1 MNAYTLRRF
10 RERAGW
16 IACLVPL
23 ALAGCQDT
31 LGPEPEAA
39 AATAEQGSRE
49 ARALASPNAVLVWNE
64 ALLEAIRTT
73 PIGPPQSARALSIVH
88 GAAYDAWAAYD
99 PVAVGTR
106 FGGALR
112 RPLGEHTEA
121 NKREAVSYAAYR
133 ALVDLFPTRVALF
146 TDVIQSLGYDPANTS
161 TDVSTPAGIG
171 NVASAELLA
180 YMRNDGANQ
189 DGGYADYTGY
199 APVNTAD
206 HVADPERWQPLRNL
220 DGSVQAFLAP
230 HWLHVR
236 SFGMSSGAQFRP
248 PPPAPYR
255 SGEYRR
261 QVQEVIDFS
270 AKLTDR
276 QKVIV
281 EYWSDGPQSELPP
294 GHWNLFAQFVS
305 RRDGHTLDQDVKLFF
320 ALNHALCDASIA
332 AWDAKRVYD
341 YVRPIT
347 AVRVLKQGKKIR
359 AWAGPYRGV
368 AVIDG
373 ESWLPYQVPSFVT
386 PPFAEY
392 VSGHSTFSAA
402 AAEILRLFTGSDRF
416 EHQATIPAGW
426 SRVEP
431 GAVPSTPVVL
441 SWATFTEA
449 ADEAGL
455 SRRYGGIHFRQGDLE
470 ARTMGRDIGAV
481 VWTKA
486 NSYFQGSP

>member
-1 MNAYTLRRF
+1 MNAHSHRRF
-10 RERAGW
+10 RSGSGW
-16 IACLVPL
+16 IVCLLPV

-31 LGPEPEAA
+31 LAPEPVVRTGSAEQAWGDARAA
-39 AATAEQGSRE
+39 AGS
-49 ARALASPNAVLVWNE
+49 NAVLVWNE
-64 ALLEAIRTT
+64 TLLEAIRTT
-73 PIGPPQSARALSIVH
+73 PIGPPQAARAMAMVH
-88 GAAYDAWAAYD
+88 GAVYDAWAAYD
-99 PVAVGTR
+99 PVAAGTR
-106 FGGALR
+106 FGGSLR
-112 RPLGEHTEA
+112 RPVEEHTAA
-121 NKREAVSYAAYR
+121 NKEEAISYAAYR
-133 ALVDLFPTRVALF
+133 ALVDLFPTRAGLF
-146 TDVIQSLGYDPANTS
+146 TDVLQGLGYDPANAS

-171 NVASAELLA
+171 NVASTELID
-180 YMRNDGANQ
+180 YMRGDGSNQ
-189 DGGYADYTGY
+189 AGGYADYTGY
-199 APVNTAD
+199 VPVNTAD
-206 HVADPERWQPLRNL
+206 HVTDPERWQPLRNL
-220 DGSVQAFLAP
+220 DGSVQSFLAP

-236 SFGMSSGAQFRP
+236 PFGLSSAAQFRP

-276 QKVIV
+276 EKVIV
-281 EYWSDGPQSELPP
+281 EYWADGPQSELPP

-359 AWAGPYRGV
+359 AWAGPHRGV

-373 ESWLPYQVPSFVT
+373 DTWLPYQVPSFVT

-402 AAEILRLFTGSDRF
+402 AAEVLRLFTGSDRF
-416 EHQATIPAGW
+416 GHQATIPAGW

-449 ADEAGL
+449 ADEAGI

-470 ARTMGRDIGAV
+470 ARAMGRKVGAA

-486 NSYFQGSP
+486 NVYFQGGL